1 MKPRKI
7 ITILSLS
14 ALVIAAAFGAVAYH
28 SARAASSAASLAA
41 VSATSSGILPERGR
55 GPGGGYTSEELAAAL
70 GITVDELTAAQQ
82 KAQAA
87 VLAQAVEKGLIT
99 QAQADQLQANGS
111 LHMKGLLN
119 HAVFF
124 TADDLAANGINYET
138 ELATALGITVEKLQA
153 AYTQAFN
160 VHIDQAV
167 AAGTL
172 TQEQADLMKGQ
183 NVLYA
188 DQNFQ
193 ASMKSAYE
201 AAVAQAVK
209 DGVITQAQAD
219 LILKNSSAADFGG
232 FKSLLGKPG
241 LGGFEGGHGGRQ
253 GGWDND
259 QPAQPQPTES
269 TTP

>member
-1 MKPRKI
+1 MKHQKM

-28 SARAASSAASLAA
+28 SARAASSTASQAA
-41 VSATSSGILPERGR
+41 VSAATSGILPERGR
-55 GPGGGYTSEELAAAL
+55 GPGGHSDEELATAL

-82 KAQAA
+82 KAQEA
-87 VLAQAVEKGLIT
+87 VLAQAVEKDLIT
-99 QAQADQLQANGS
+99 QAQADQLKANGS
-111 LHMKGLLN
+111 LHMKGLLD
-119 HAVFF
+119 HAVLF
-124 TADDLAANGINYET
+124 TADDLAANGIDYES
-138 ELATALGITVEKLQA
+138 ELAKALGITVEKLQA

-160 VHIDQAV
+160 AHIDQAV
-167 AAGTL
+167 SEGTL

-183 NVLYA
+183 NALYA

-201 AAVAQAVK
+201 TAVAQAVK

-219 LILKNSSAADFGG
+219 QILQNSSSTG
-232 FKSLLGKPG
+232 FNSFRGPKLMPG
-241 LGGFEGGHGGRQ
+241 LGGFEGGHAGRQ

-259 QPAQPQPTES
+259 QSLQPQPAEPTA
-269 TTP
+269 P

>member
-1 MKPRKI
+1 MKSKKI

-14 ALVIAAAFGAVAYH
+14 ALVIAAGFGAVAYH
-28 SARAASSAASLAA
+28 SARAAASTASQAA
-41 VSATSSGILPERGR
+41 VSANSSGILPERGR
-55 GPGGGYTSEELAAAL
+55 GPGGEYTDEELAAAL

-82 KAQAA
+82 KAQEA
-87 VLAQAVEKGLIT
+87 VLAQSVEKGLIT
-99 QAQADQLQANGS
+99 QAQADQLKADGS
-111 LHMKGLLN
+111 SHMRGLLN

-138 ELATALGITVEKLQA
+138 ELAKALGITVEKLQA

-167 AAGTL
+167 SEGTL

-183 NVLYA
+183 NALYA

-219 LILKNSSAADFGG
+219 LILKNSSTAGFGG

-241 LGGFEGGHGGRQ
+241 MGEFKGGHGDRQ
-253 GGWDND
+253 GGWDSD
-259 QPAQPQPTES
+259 QSLQPQPTES